1 MAVAIY
7 YASSTGNTREVAQT
21 IANELGG
28 KIDLI
33 DLGSEDFSEIDNY
46 DTLIF
51 GSSTWGDGDLQDDWE
66 ENWESFENLDLSGK
80 TIALFGLGDQE
91 SYEDVFVNALGTIY
105 EQVKKNGAA
114 KIVGFTDTKGYE
126 FSDSTAV
133 VDGHFVGLVIDEDNQ
148 SELTKQRIQSWCK
161 AIKEQI

>member
-1 MAVAIY
+1 MSIAIY

-33 DLGSEDFSEIDNY
+33 DLGSEDFSEVENY

-105 EQVKKNGAA
+105 EQVKKNAAA
-114 KIVGFTDTKGYE
+114 KIVGFTDTNGYE

-133 VDGHFVGLVIDEDNQ
+133 VDGQFVGLVIDEDNQ
-148 SELTKQRIQSWCK
+148 SELTKQRIENWCN
-161 AIKEQI
+161 AIKAQI

>member
-1 MAVAIY
+1 MSIAIY

-33 DLGSEDFSEIDNY
+33 DLGSEDFSEVENY

-80 TIALFGLGDQE
+80 TVALFGLGDQE

-105 EQVKKNGAA
+105 EQVKKNAAA
-114 KIVGFTDTKGYE
+114 KIVGFTDTNGYE

-133 VDGHFVGLVIDEDNQ
+133 VDGQFVGLVIDEDNQ
-148 SELTKQRIQSWCK
+148 SELTKQRIENWCN
-161 AIKEQI
+161 AIKAQI